1 MARQNINYGTS
12 PNDGT
17 GDSLRVAMDKIN
29 DNFIELYT
37 NESGEITISNAS
49 IVTSTINGNISLDVN
64 GTGTVQTTQ
73 GLLVNTDFENSNS
86 IFYAADGTNL
96 LTFDVQNKRLGVN
109 KSTPTATVDVV
120 GTANFTGNVTID
132 ASVTLGTISSD
143 RVTLNAK
150 VFGDIIP
157 GNSDDIGSSSSRWAN
172 VYATTVNATEISVAN
187 IAATR
192 ITATEFAGGFVGT
205 LTTSNN
211 ITISNGSYS
220 TRLNTETLSAVRTI
234 NFPDRSGTVVTKNNG
249 RMSSVFGTA
258 PGTLV
263 GSSGDTQGD
272 IAFDASFM
280 YYCTA
285 DYDGSTNV
293 WKKIALSASGT
304 TDTLTSLSLLS
315 NTLSYVDE
323 NGSTT
328 NIDLSPYLDDSNLAR
343 ITLAVFDTS
352 NGELTLSRDD
362 SSSLTV
368 DLDGRYLTYGN
379 NGVPATSV
387 GANGDVTGDFAADAD
402 YFYYCTADY
411 DGSTAI
417 WKRTALSTW

>member
-49 IVTSTINGNISLDVN
+49 VVTSTINGNISLDVN

-96 LTFDVQNKRLGVN
+96 LTFDVQNKRIGVN
-109 KSTPTATVDVV
+109 KSTPSTTLDVV
-120 GTANFTGNVTID
+120 GTANFTGNVAID
-132 ASVTLGTISSD
+132 ASITLGTISSD
-143 RVTLNAK
+143 RVTLNAT

-172 VYATTVNATEISVAN
+172 VYATTVDTTEINVAN

-192 ITATEFAGGFVGT
+192 ITATEYTGAVTGT

-234 NFPDRSGTVVTKNNG
+234 NFPDRSGTVVIKNNG
-249 RMSSVFGTA
+249 RMASVFGTA

-263 GSSGDTQGD
+263 GGSGDTQGD
-272 IAFDASFM
+272 IAFDADYM

-285 DYDGSTNV
+285 NYDGSTNV

-304 TDTLTSLSLLS
+304 TDTLTSISLAS

-387 GANGDVTGDFAADAD
+387 GANGDVEGDFAADAD